1 MDHGIFDR
9 ALAHIAG
16 LPLPEE
22 RVLYTRNQHYANA
35 KHIAGEAE
43 KLGLSV
49 RRDWDRRPDVVKSAN
64 SSDIV
69 LFATGTDGD
78 AIKQKFTIIGELLK

>member
-22 RVLYTRNQHYANA
+22 RVFYTRNQHYANA
-35 KHIAGEAE
+35 KHIASKAE